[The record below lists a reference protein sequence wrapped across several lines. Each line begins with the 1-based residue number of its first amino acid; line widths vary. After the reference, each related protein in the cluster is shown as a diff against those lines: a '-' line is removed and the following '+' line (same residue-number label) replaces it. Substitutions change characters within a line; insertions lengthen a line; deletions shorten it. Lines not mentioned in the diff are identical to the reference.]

1 MNFFFIQWSTF
12 IHSMWYSTHSTHDF
26 FLFSVLWYWYLCLLL
41 LCVTYYYF
49 NACTCHFIYYTYS
62 SQCIHF
68 NDLEIYFYYI
78 HTCYQIIIISYPK
91 FLIDKLNNFFVKVY
105 SHMWYQWGHITLC
118 CFHFCSFFFHILDS
132 STFLC
137 FKNKLFLLLLHQHE
151 ILIVTQCELSH
162 FGMRLFTF
170 SQYSLFSK
178 R

>member
-1 MNFFFIQWSTF
+1 MI
-12 IHSMWYSTHSTHDF
+12 F

-91 FLIDKLNNFFVKVY
+91 ILIDKLNNFVLKYILICDTREVILPYVIFTFVA
-105 SHMWYQWGHITLC
+105 
-118 CFHFCSFFFHILDS
+118 SFFIYYNHQLFYVLKIKYFYYCFISKYFWWLLDVNRVILECVFFS
-132 STFLC
+132 
-137 FKNKLFLLLLHQHE
+137 
-151 ILIVTQCELSH
+151 
-162 FGMRLFTF
+162 F
-170 SQYSLFSK
+170 SQRLHHYSLFQGVNTTD
-178 R
+178 